1 MKRPEIDRSAD
12 RSVVTEAPH
21 REVPAD
27 RRAPGEA
34 PPRRP
39 VRRRRG
45 RVLLWLVAFAVL
57 FVSLFPVLF
66 MLRIALTAPANF
78 QEMPVN
84 WLGGLYLESMRTV
97 LGGGFL
103 RYILNSF
110 AIAMLTTLLVVVF
123 GALAGHALARVR
135 SQRKDHFLFFVLS
148 TRMGPAVVYALPI
161 FLMATQ
167 LRLVDTYIGIVIVYV
182 FYSLAFAIWMLYG
195 FFLDI
200 PKEVEEAGLVEGL
213 TEFGVFRRLSMPMI
227 LPGLIATATLVFI
240 FTWNEFF
247 YAFVLT
253 REVAKTFPT
262 DIPSYFGAFRVEWG
276 QMFSAS
282 VLGVLPPVIFG
293 ILVRKWLARGLS
305 GGTVG

>member
-1 MKRPEIDRSAD
+1 MSRTARDA
-12 RSVVTEAPH
+12 SVVTEAPH
-21 REVPAD
+21 REVPAGP
-27 RRAPGEA
+27 AQA

-39 VRRRRG
+39 ARRSPVR
-45 RVLLWLVAFAVL
+45 LLLGLAGVAVVFTA
-57 FVSLFPVLF
+57 LFPVLF
-66 MLRIALTAPANF
+66 MLRIALTAPADY
-78 QEMPVN
+78 QQMPVD
-84 WLGGLYLESMRTV
+84 WLGAVYTESFRTV
-97 LGGGFL
+97 LSGDFP
-103 RYILNSF
+103 RYMLNSF
-110 AIAMLTTLLVVVF
+110 LIAVVTTVLVALC

-148 TRMGPAVVYALPI
+148 TRMGPAVVFALPI

-167 LRLVDTYIGIVIVYV
+167 LRLVDTYIGIVVVYV

-195 FFLDI
+195 FFLDV
-200 PKEVEEAGLVEGL
+200 PKEVEEAGLLDGL
-213 TEFGVFRRLSMPMI
+213 SELGVFRRVTMPMI

-253 REVAKTFPT
+253 RETAKTFPT
-262 DIPSYFGAFRVEWG
+262 DIPGYFGAFRVEWG

-293 ILVRKWLARGLS
+293 VLVRKWLARGLS

>member
-1 MKRPEIDRSAD
+1 MSD
-12 RSVVTEAPH
+12 SVMPSSSVTEAPH
-21 REVPAD
+21 TERPVD
-27 RRAPGEA
+27 QRRRAA
-34 PPRRP
+34 HAPRRP
-39 VRRRRG
+39 PPGRSPVVRLTFG
-45 RVLLWLVAFAVL
+45 IIGLLVL
-57 FVSLFPVLF
+57 FTALFPVLF
-66 MLRIALTAPANF
+66 MLRIAFTAPADYR
-78 QEMPVN
+78 EMPVN
-84 WLGGLYLESMRTV
+84 WLGELFTQSMRIV
-97 LGGGFL
+97 LSSGFP
-103 RYILNSF
+103 RYMLNSF
-110 AIAMLTTLLVVVF
+110 LIALITTVLVVLF

-148 TRMGPAVVYALPI
+148 TRMGPAVVFALPI

-167 LRLVDTYIGIVIVYV
+167 LRLVDTYVGIVIVYL

-200 PKEVEEAGLVEGL
+200 PSEAEEAGLLDGL
-213 TEFGVFRRLSMPMI
+213 SEFGVFWRISMPMI
-227 LPGLIATATLVFI
+227 VPGLIATATLVFI

-253 REVAKTFPT
+253 RELAKTFPP

-282 VLGVLPPVIFG
+282 VLGVLPPVVFG
-293 ILVRKWLARGLS
+293 VLVRRWLARGLS